1 MVVVVGLRDFHPH
14 GYGLERG
21 LDPSTPLL
29 TTAQSWGRK
38 RARVFTCG
46 TPVVFDSWTVW
57 GVALVDVR
65 ALLRLHS
72 RGVPCPS
79 TGAQC
84 PSVCVACIECGMVGV
99 LPCCTIVLSWWCET
113 TDRGAAPPLPPRGC
127 F

>member
-1 MVVVVGLRDFHPH
+1 VVVVVGLRDFHPH

-46 TPVVFDSWTVW
+46 TPEVFDSWTGW

-72 RGVPCPS
+72 RGVCVRL
-79 TGAQC
+79 C
-84 PSVCVACIECGMVGV
+84 VCVCLCVSVCVCVCLCVSACVCVCLCVSVCVCVCV
-99 LPCCTIVLSWWCET
+99 LCAINE
-113 TDRGAAPPLPPRGC
+113 G
-127 F
+127 